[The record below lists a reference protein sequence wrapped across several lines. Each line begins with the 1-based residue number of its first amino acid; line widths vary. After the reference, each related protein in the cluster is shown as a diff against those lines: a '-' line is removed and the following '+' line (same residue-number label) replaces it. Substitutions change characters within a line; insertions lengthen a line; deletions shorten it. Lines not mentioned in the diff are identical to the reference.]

1 MKNEITV
8 QQTTTVYEY
17 ELIDNGVL
25 LTDTECGLR
34 VAALNDDDG
43 RGITNQKVVELL
55 GNWLHGEIE
64 KVIERSVAEKA
75 KITIGIEIEPI
86 NE

>member
-55 GNWLHGEIE
+55 GNWLHDEI
-64 KVIERSVAEKA
+64 KNVIERSTAEKV
-75 KITIGIEIEPI
+75 KITIGITPI

>member
-8 QQTTTVYEY
+8 QQMTTVYEY

-43 RGITNQKVVELL
+43 RGITNQNVEELL
-55 GNWLHGEIE
+55 GDWLHDEI
-64 KVIERSVAEKA
+64 KDVIERSTAEKV
-75 KITIGIEIEPI
+75 KITIGITPI

>member
-25 LTDTECGLR
+25 LTDTGCGLR

-43 RGITNQKVVELL
+43 RGITNQKVEKLL
-55 GNWLHGEIE
+55 GDWLHGEIE
-64 KVIERSVAEKA
+64 NVIERSTAEKL
-75 KITIGIEIEPI
+75 KITIGIEPI

>member
-8 QQTTTVYEY
+8 QQMTTVYEY

-55 GNWLHGEIE
+55 GNWLHDEI
-64 KVIERSVAEKA
+64 KNVIERSTAEKV
-75 KITIGIEIEPI
+75 KITIGITPI

>member
-34 VAALNDDDG
+34 VAALNDDEG
-43 RGITNQKVVELL
+43 RGITNQKVKALL
-55 GNWLHGEIE
+55 GDWLHSEIE
-64 KVIERSVAEKA
+64 NVIERSTAEKA

>member
-1 MKNEITV
+1 MTLSNNYLPNPNPLTEENENEITV

-55 GNWLHGEIE
+55 GNWLHDEIE
-64 KVIERSVAEKA
+64 K
-75 KITIGIEIEPI
+75 
-86 NE
+86 

>member
-43 RGITNQKVVELL
+43 RGITNQKVAELL
-55 GNWLHGEIE
+55 GDWLHSEIE
-64 KVIERSVAEKA
+64 NVIERSTAEKA

>member
-25 LTDTECGLR
+25 LTDTGCGLR

-43 RGITNQKVVELL
+43 RGITNQKVAELL
-55 GNWLHGEIE
+55 GDWLHDEIE
-64 KVIERSVAEKA
+64 NVIERSTAEKL
-75 KITIGIEIEPI
+75 KITIGITPI

>member
-8 QQTTTVYEY
+8 QQTKAVYEY

-34 VAALNDDDG
+34 MAALNDDDG

-55 GNWLHGEIE
+55 GNWLHDEIE
-64 KVIERSVAEKA
+64 NVIERSTAEKA

>member
-43 RGITNQKVVELL
+43 RGITNQKVAELL
-55 GNWLHGEIE
+55 GDWLHDEIE
-64 KVIERSVAEKA
+64 NVIERSTAEKL
-75 KITIGIEIEPI
+75 KITIGITPI

>member
-43 RGITNQKVVELL
+43 RGITNQKVAELL
-55 GNWLHGEIE
+55 GDWLHDEIK

-75 KITIGIEIEPI
+75 KITIGIEPI

>member
-8 QQTTTVYEY
+8 QQMTTVYEY

-34 VAALNDDDG
+34 IAALNDDDG
-43 RGITNQKVVELL
+43 RGITNQNVVELL
-55 GNWLHGEIE
+55 GDWLHDEI
-64 KVIERSVAEKA
+64 KNVIERSTAEKV
-75 KITIGIEIEPI
+75 KITIGIAPI

>member
-43 RGITNQKVVELL
+43 RGITNQKAAELL
-55 GNWLHGEIE
+55 GDWLHGEIE
-64 KVIERSVAEKA
+64 NVIERSTAEKV
-75 KITIGIEIEPI
+75 KITIGITPI

>member
-34 VAALNDDDG
+34 MAALNDDDG
-43 RGITNQKVVELL
+43 RGITNQNVAELL
-55 GNWLHGEIE
+55 GDWLHDEI
-64 KVIERSVAEKA
+64 KNVIERSTAEKV
-75 KITIGIEIEPI
+75 KITIHIKPI
-86 NE
+86 NK

>member
-34 VAALNDDDG
+34 VAALNDDNG
-43 RGITNQKVVELL
+43 RGITNQKVAELL
-55 GNWLHGEIE
+55 GDWLHDEIE
-64 KVIERSVAEKA
+64 NVIARSTAEKV
-75 KITIGIEIEPI
+75 KITISIEPI

>member
-1 MKNEITV
+1 MKNENPV
-8 QQTTTVYEY
+8 QQTKAVYEY

-34 VAALNDDDG
+34 MAALNDDDG
-43 RGITNQKVVELL
+43 RGITNQNAAKLL
-55 GNWLHGEIE
+55 GNWLYDEIE
-64 KVIERSVAEKA
+64 NAIERSTAEKL
-75 KITIGIEIEPI
+75 KITIGIEPI

>member
-34 VAALNDDDG
+34 MAALNDDDG

-55 GNWLHGEIE
+55 GNWLHDEIE
-64 KVIERSVAEKA
+64 NVIERSTAEKL
-75 KITIGIEIEPI
+75 KITIGITPI

>member
-1 MKNEITV
+1 MDSKINACAKIMEI
-8 QQTTTVYEY
+8 EY

-34 VAALNDDDG
+34 VAALNDDEG
-43 RGITNQKVVELL
+43 RGSTNQKVKALL
-55 GNWLHGEIE
+55 GDWLHCEIE
-64 KVIERSVAEKA
+64 NAIERTTAEKF
-75 KITIGIEIEPI
+75 KITIHIKPI

>member
-8 QQTTTVYEY
+8 QQTIVYEY

-43 RGITNQKVVELL
+43 RGITNQKVEELL
-55 GNWLHGEIE
+55 GGWLHGEIE
-64 KVIERSVAEKA
+64 NVIERSTAEKI

>member
-43 RGITNQKVVELL
+43 RGITNQKVAELL
-55 GNWLHGEIE
+55 GDWLHDEIE
-64 KVIERSVAEKA
+64 NVIERSTAEKV
-75 KITIGIEIEPI
+75 KITIGITPI

>member
-1 MKNEITV
+1 MKNENPV
-8 QQTTTVYEY
+8 QQPTTVYEY

-43 RGITNQKVVELL
+43 RGITNQKAAELL
-55 GNWLHGEIE
+55 GGWLHGEIE
-64 KVIERSVAEKA
+64 NVIEHSTAEKV
-75 KITIGIEIEPI
+75 KITIDIEPI

>member
-8 QQTTTVYEY
+8 QQMTTVYEY

-43 RGITNQKVVELL
+43 RGITNQNVAELL
-55 GNWLHGEIE
+55 GDWLHDEI
-64 KVIERSVAEKA
+64 KNVIERSTAEKV
-75 KITIGIEIEPI
+75 KITIGITPI

>member
-8 QQTTTVYEY
+8 QQMTTVYEY

-43 RGITNQKVVELL
+43 RGITNQKVEKLL
-55 GNWLHGEIE
+55 GDWLHGEIE
-64 KVIERSVAEKA
+64 NVIERSTAEKL
-75 KITIGIEIEPI
+75 KITIGITPI

>member
-8 QQTTTVYEY
+8 QQMTTVYEY

-55 GNWLHGEIE
+55 GNWLHDEIE
-64 KVIERSVAEKA
+64 KVIERSTAEKV
-75 KITIGIEIEPI
+75 KITIGIETEPI

>member
-1 MKNEITV
+1 MNNEITV

-25 LTDTECGLR
+25 LTDTGCGLR

-43 RGITNQKVVELL
+43 RGITNQKVAELL
-55 GNWLHGEIE
+55 GNWLHDEIE
-64 KVIERSVAEKA
+64 NVIERSVAEKA

>member
-34 VAALNDDDG
+34 IAALNDDDG

-64 KVIERSVAEKA
+64 NVIERSVAEKA

>member
-8 QQTTTVYEY
+8 QQTKAVYEY

-25 LTDTECGLR
+25 LTDTECDMR
-34 VAALNDDDG
+34 MAAINDDDG
-43 RGITNQKVVELL
+43 RGITNQNAAKLL
-55 GNWLHGEIE
+55 GDWLQGEIE
-64 KVIERSVAEKA
+64 NVIASSMVDKV
-75 KITIGIEIEPI
+75 KITIDIEPI

>member
-34 VAALNDDDG
+34 IAALNDDDG
-43 RGITNQKVVELL
+43 RGITNQKVAELL
-55 GNWLHGEIE
+55 GDWLHDEIE
-64 KVIERSVAEKA
+64 NVIERSTAEKL
-75 KITIGIEIEPI
+75 KITIGITPI

>member
-64 KVIERSVAEKA
+64 NVIERSTAEKA
-75 KITIGIEIEPI
+75 KITIDIEIEPI
-86 NE
+86 N

>member
-43 RGITNQKVVELL
+43 RGITNQKAAELL
-55 GNWLHGEIE
+55 GDWLHGEIE
-64 KVIERSVAEKA
+64 NVIERTAAEKI
-75 KITIGIEIEPI
+75 KITFRIEPI

>member
-55 GNWLHGEIE
+55 GDWLHDEIE
-64 KVIERSVAEKA
+64 NVIERSTAEKL
-75 KITIGIEIEPI
+75 KITIGITPI

>member
-43 RGITNQKVVELL
+43 RGITNQKVAELL
-55 GNWLHGEIE
+55 GNWLHDEIE
-64 KVIERSVAEKA
+64 NVIERSTAEKA

>member
-34 VAALNDDDG
+34 MAALNDDDG
-43 RGITNQKVVELL
+43 RGITNQKAAKLL
-55 GNWLHGEIE
+55 GDWLHGEIE
-64 KVIERSVAEKA
+64 NVIERSTAEKL
-75 KITIGIEIEPI
+75 KITIGITPI

>member
-43 RGITNQKVVELL
+43 RGTTNQKVVELL

-64 KVIERSVAEKA
+64 NVIERSVAEKA

>member
-25 LTDTECGLR
+25 LTDTGCGLR

-43 RGITNQKVVELL
+43 RGITNQKVEKLL
-55 GNWLHGEIE
+55 GDWLHGEIE
-64 KVIERSVAEKA
+64 NVIERSTAEKL
-75 KITIGIEIEPI
+75 KITIGITPI

>member
-8 QQTTTVYEY
+8 QQMTTVYEY

-43 RGITNQKVVELL
+43 RGITNQKVAELL
-55 GNWLHGEIE
+55 GDWLHDEIE
-64 KVIERSVAEKA
+64 NVIERSTAEKL

>member
-43 RGITNQKVVELL
+43 RGITNQNVAELL
-55 GNWLHGEIE
+55 GDWLHDEIE
-64 KVIERSVAEKA
+64 NVIERSTAEKV
-75 KITIGIEIEPI
+75 KITIGIAPI

>member
-17 ELIDNGVL
+17 ELIDNGVR

-34 VAALNDDDG
+34 MAALNDDDG

-55 GNWLHGEIE
+55 GNWLHDEIE
-64 KVIERSVAEKA
+64 NVIERSTAEKL
-75 KITIGIEIEPI
+75 KITIGITPI
-86 NE
+86 NK